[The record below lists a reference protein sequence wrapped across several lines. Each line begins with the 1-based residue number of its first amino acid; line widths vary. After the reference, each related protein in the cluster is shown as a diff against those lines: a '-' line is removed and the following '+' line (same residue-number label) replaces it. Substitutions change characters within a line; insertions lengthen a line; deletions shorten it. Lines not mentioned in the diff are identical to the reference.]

1 MKTIEI
7 LVRTCWYNPGETE
20 PATARVITLP
30 AIPDKAFFACKIKS
44 GYSEVATRKKVWAI
58 VDTVSGVPLSCQQWI
73 SERLGD
79 VKEKANDHLLN
90 DMPEGKSY
98 DEFIADYMAQKKIG
112 PIESN
117 IQKLTA

>member
-20 PATARVITLP
+20 PATGRVITLP
-30 AIPDKAFFACKIKS
+30 AMPNKTFFACKVKS
-44 GYSEVATRKKVWAI
+44 GYVGTREKVWAI
-58 VDTVSGVPLSCQQWI
+58 VDPISGVALAHQQWI
-73 SERLGD
+73 SERLRD